1 MLAFLQVQ
9 QGRQLGE
16 TRESLATMVAR
27 CYGKGPSFARRII
40 TWEIEW
46 VEGRKI
52 TEGRQGC
59 YMKTQS
65 WFKDEGVKQAVREWL
80 GTRSGEG

>member
-1 MLAFLQVQ
+1 
-9 QGRQLGE
+9 
-16 TRESLATMVAR
+16 MVAR